1 MEFKQLRSFV
11 TVAEQSSFT
20 KAARILYISQPTI
33 STHIR
38 QLEAEL
44 NASLIIRTTKNVEL
58 TAKGQE
64 VYGYAV
70 SILNMQDRMIRSCG
84 SEKRKILQLGAST
97 IPSAY
102 VLPEVLPAFGRLHP
116 DVYFVVHQGDSQS
129 VTDAILDKVYDLGLI
144 GMKCS
149 VPGLDCIPFCED
161 HMVFI
166 TPVSEPFLRLQEE
179 ADPEPVIRRL
189 LEEPIILR
197 EKGSGSQ
204 KSADRF
210 LAAIKVNGK
219 DLKVAARINDQE
231 AIKNMVAGGLGVSI
245 ISERAARNFRQEKR
259 ILVFPL
265 PEDSASRTL
274 CVICRKDFR
283 HSSYAEDFIRF
294 LTEEYEKESA
304 F

>member
-11 TVAEQSSFT
+11 TVAEQNSFT

-44 NASLIIRTTKNVEL
+44 KTPLIIRTTKSVEL

-70 SILNMQDRMIRSCG
+70 SILDMKERMVRSCG
-84 SEKRKILQLGAST
+84 GEKRKILQLGAST

-102 VLPEVLPAFGRLHP
+102 VLPEVLPAFGQLHP

-129 VTDAILDKVYDLGLI
+129 VADAIRDKVYDLGLI
-144 GMKCS
+144 GMRCS
-149 VPGLDCIPFCED
+149 VPGLECIPFCED

-166 TPVSEPFLRLQEE
+166 TPVSEPYLRLQEE
-179 ADPEPVIRRL
+179 QDPGSVIRTL
-189 LEEPIILR
+189 LKAPIILR
-197 EKGSGSQ
+197 EKGSGSR

-210 LAAIKVNGK
+210 LAAMNVNED
-219 DLKVAARINDQE
+219 DLNVTARINDQE

-259 ILVFPL
+259 ILAFPL
-265 PEDSASRTL
+265 PEGSASRTL

-283 HSSYAEDFIRF
+283 RSDYAEDFIRF
-294 LTEEYEKESA
+294 LTREYDRKTSS
-304 F
+304 

>member
-1 MEFKQLRSFV
+1 MESGYSDSR
-11 TVAEQSSFT
+11 
-20 KAARILYISQPTI
+20 
-33 STHIR
+33 
-38 QLEAEL
+38 L
-44 NASLIIRTTKNVEL
+44 NR
-58 TAKGQE
+58 
-64 VYGYAV
+64 
-70 SILNMQDRMIRSCG
+70 
-84 SEKRKILQLGAST
+84 EKRKILQLGAST

-149 VPGLDCIPFCED
+149 VSGLDCIPFCED

-166 TPVSEPFLRLQEE
+166 TPVTEPFLRLQEE

-210 LAAIKVNGK
+210 LAAIKVNEK
-219 DLKVAARINDQE
+219 DLKFAARINDQE

>member
-210 LAAIKVNGK
+210 LAAIKVNEK

-245 ISERAARNFRQEKR
+245 ISERAARNFREKVCHP
-259 ILVFPL
+259 LVVAIVAVL
-265 PEDSASRTL
+265 
-274 CVICRKDFR
+274 R
-283 HSSYAEDFIRF
+283 HR
-294 LTEEYEKESA
+294 LTGYL
-304 F
+304 